1 MAFTC
6 EFCNTNFT
14 RKSSLLA
21 HKKTTK
27 YCLSIRGVS
36 QPTADYACVSCGK
49 KYSIKKCFEK
59 HMLKCLQHCDQVSST
74 KADYDAIKIATECKK
89 QIMAELEPKLVGLS
103 NNVTNNI
110 TKNITNHN
118 NINIIY
124 ISPINLDSDYIKNKV
139 LTNFTKEHF
148 LDGQRGAAMFTHKNL
163 LEDDYSGEVKYV
175 CGDVSRNVYYFFDG
189 TNIQKDMKATLV
201 RESIYNDIVEKSK
214 EIAVRCT
221 EEIPSQMCHYGKQL
235 KELVD
240 MKKNST
246 KFLNCLTTVVKKKAK
261 NSKILPKEDT
271 DEEEEEEDEEEDDDV
286 EEDDDSIFVIVPGE
300 V

>member
-1 MAFTC
+1 MVFAC
-6 EFCNTNFT
+6 EFCNKQFT
-14 RKSSLLA
+14 RKLSLDR

-36 QPTADYACVSCGK
+36 QPSKEYSCVSCEK
-49 KYSIKKCFEK
+49 KYSNKKCFEK
-59 HMLKCLQHCDQVSST
+59 HLLMCLQHGET
-74 KADYDAIKIATECKK
+74 EPIANECKK
-89 QIMAELEPKLVGLS
+89 QIAVLETKLVGLS
-103 NNVTNNI
+103 NNITNNNITNNNITNNI
-110 TKNITNHN
+110 TN

-163 LEDDYSGEVKYV
+163 LEDNYSGEVKYV

-214 EIAVRCT
+214 QIAFRCT

-240 MKKNST
+240 MKKNSS
-246 KFLNCLTTVVKKKAK
+246 KFLNCLSTVTKKKAK
-261 NSKILPKEDT
+261 NSRIQPKEDT
-271 DEEEEEEDEEEDDDV
+271 DDEEDD
-286 EEDDDSIFVIVPGE
+286 EEDDEYEHPLLEMYPSE
-300 V
+300 A